1 MSSEVKP
8 NLQLEIGHVLFIDI
22 VGYSQL
28 LIDDQR
34 EFLQQL
40 NQIVRATAQFRAAE
54 ADGKLVRL
62 PTGDGMALVFF
73 SSAEA
78 PVQCALEIS
87 EALQS
92 HSQLRLR
99 MGINTGPVAGVAD
112 VNDKSN
118 IAGAGINLAKRV
130 MDIGDAGHILLS
142 KRASE
147 DLVQYRYWEPHLHDV
162 GQFEVKHGVKISVV
176 NFHTDKLGNPQLPQ
190 QLRKQASKRRLRR
203 TLIAGLLLLAF
214 LLPAGVLMLLR
225 RPLPNLSSMPPA
237 AIPDKSIAVLPFQN
251 LSEEKANA
259 FFADGVHDEILTDLA
274 KVADLKVISRTSVMQ
289 YKNAAAR
296 NLREIAQQL
305 GVAHVLEGTVQRAGG
320 KMRIS
325 AQLIDART
333 DAHEWA
339 ENYDR
344 PVGDVFAIQSE
355 IAQAIADQLRA
366 QISPREKA
374 AMSEAP
380 TNDIMANELYVRA
393 KELEASGSVDPNGK
407 QKLLDAAHLL
417 DEAVTRD
424 PRFLGA
430 YCLLS
435 QVHLFLYFEGFDH
448 TTARR
453 ELANAAIQNASRL
466 QPDAGDV
473 HLALA
478 RYAYHGFRDY
488 DRARAQLDLAR
499 STLPNNPEIYLLTA
513 FIDRRQARWTEAVRN
528 FDRAVELDPRNLQLL
543 QFAAFT
549 YQGLRRYAESNRLAE
564 RALIVSPRDYVVRI
578 LLGVNQFVEHAD
590 LHPLRTQLSAILAE
604 EPGVAEKIP
613 SDLFDCALLER
624 DSAAVNR
631 ALAAFP
637 PEGVRDPSDFLMPRQ
652 WYEGLA
658 AGTFGDAATAQRA
671 FTAARV
677 IVAKI
682 LRDQPDYATAW
693 SVLGLIDAKLGR
705 KEEAVREGRRACELL
720 PLSMDAWRGPSLIIN
735 LALTHA
741 WIGDKDRAIEQLM
754 TAAQV
759 PNGLHYG
766 ELKLY
771 PQWDPLRGDPRFQ
784 KILDSLAPKR

>member
-22 VGYSQL
+22 VGYSKL

-54 ADGKLVRL
+54 GDDKLVRL
-62 PTGDGMALVFF
+62 PAGDGMALVFF
-73 SSAEA
+73 STAEA
-78 PVQCALEIS
+78 PLQCALEIS

-92 HSQLRLR
+92 HSKLRLR

-142 KRASE
+142 KRSCE

-203 TLIAGLLLLAF
+203 TLVAGLLLLAF

-225 RPLPNLSSMPPA
+225 RPLPNLSSMPAA

-453 ELANAAIQNASRL
+453 ELANAAIQNASHL

-590 LHPLRTQLSAILAE
+590 LHPLRAQLSAILAE

-658 AGTFGDAATAQRA
+658 AGIFGDAATAQRA

-677 IVAKI
+677 IVEKI

-693 SVLGLIDAKLGR
+693 SVLALIDAKLGR

-771 PQWDPLRGDPRFQ
+771 PQWDPLRGDPRSQ
-784 KILDSLAPKR
+784 KI